1 MKIKTK
7 RWVVLIAVIVSLF
20 VLVCI
25 VGIVRRNA
33 QYDRIL
39 KTYTEVL
46 KPGMK
51 RSEVE
56 AYLIKSKHV
65 SFKQECCVESKAWTD
80 LVAIAYKQGW
90 VCQEEVVNVAFQ
102 FAATEPKTNLYVG
115 DPEDRLVGI
124 YLNRPGCLLVP

>member
-7 RWVVLIAVIVSLF
+7 RWVVLIAIIASLF

-25 VGIVRRNA
+25 VGILRRNA

-39 KTYTEVL
+39 KTYSEVL

-51 RSEVE
+51 RSQVE
-56 AYLIKSKHV
+56 AYLITSKHV
-65 SFKQECCVESKAWTD
+65 SFTQECCVGSKAWTD
-80 LVAIAYKQGW
+80 LVAIAYEHGW

-102 FAATEPKTNLYVG
+102 FAATEPKTDLYVG
-115 DPEDRLVGI
+115 NPEDRLVGI
-124 YLNRPGCLLVP
+124 YLDRQGCLYLP